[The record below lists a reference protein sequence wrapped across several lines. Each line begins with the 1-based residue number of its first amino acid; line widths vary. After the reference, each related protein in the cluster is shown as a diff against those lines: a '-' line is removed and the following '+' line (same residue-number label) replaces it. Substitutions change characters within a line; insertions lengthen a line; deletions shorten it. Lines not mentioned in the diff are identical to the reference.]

1 MTADSAAPTNR
12 HRVPRPLTEA
22 IIAYAAFCGLS
33 LLSRFVPP
41 VFFLVVVGGI
51 AFPLL
56 WVARARD
63 WVAIGFTRHKPG
75 QALLWGT
82 GMGLAG
88 MAYILLS
95 SRGDPPPPPPMP
107 GLQLALGIPLALLI
121 LSPFQEL
128 FFRGWLQPR
137 FECALGRWAGLFITA
152 GAFAFWHLLPP
163 FEGSP
168 TSTVPVASLEGTLTT
183 LGMGL
188 AFGYAFQRTRNII
201 APWLA
206 HACMIVGLI
215 LVGAMTLVQYTP

>member
-1 MTADSAAPTNR
+1 MTPDATAQTSR
-12 HRVPRPLTEA
+12 HRISRALIEA
-22 IIAYAAFCGLS
+22 VIAYAAFCGLS
-33 LLSRFVPP
+33 ILSRFIPP
-41 VFFLVVVGGI
+41 AFLLVVVGGI

-56 WVARARD
+56 WAGRTRD
-63 WVAIGFTRHKPG
+63 WAAIGITRHKPV
-75 QALLWGT
+75 QTLLWGT
-82 GMGLAG
+82 GIGLAG
-88 MAYILLS
+88 MAYIYLS
-95 SRGDPPPPPPMP
+95 SRGDPPPML

-137 FECALGRWAGLFITA
+137 FERAAGGWIGLFITA
-152 GAFAFWHLLPP
+152 VTFAFWHLLPP

-188 AFGYAFQRTRNII
+188 AFGYAFQRTRSIV

-215 LVGAMTLVQYTP
+215 LGGAMTLVQYTP